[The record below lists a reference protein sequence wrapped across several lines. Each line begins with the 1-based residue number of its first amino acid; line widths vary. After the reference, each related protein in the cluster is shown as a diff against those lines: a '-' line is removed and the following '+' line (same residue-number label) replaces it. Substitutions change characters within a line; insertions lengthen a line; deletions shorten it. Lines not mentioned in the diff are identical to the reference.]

1 MQYKTVSFVDTY
13 RPLKIHTSFA
23 CHFQVTVLA
32 ENSASRSV
40 SVMTNQSEEFNEL
53 VKLKSQSTLLPAWN
67 INWNNV
73 NSAAG
78 TAAAAEV
85 MESDEELA
93 HSTHLIQARES

>member
-1 MQYKTVSFVDTY
+1 M
-13 RPLKIHTSFA
+13 
-23 CHFQVTVLA
+23 LA

-53 VKLKSQSTLLPAWN
+53 VKLESQSTLLPAWN

-93 HSTHLIQARES
+93 HSTHLIQVRES

>member
-1 MQYKTVSFVDTY
+1 M
-13 RPLKIHTSFA
+13 
-23 CHFQVTVLA
+23 LA
-32 ENSASRSV
+32 ENSTSRSV
-40 SVMTNQSEEFNEL
+40 SVMINHSEEYNKL

-85 MESDEELA
+85 MESDEEIA
-93 HSTHLIQARES
+93 HSTHLIQVRES